1 MKRRAKPVPP
11 EFPPPNPDDEIKPGQ
26 VRLPKREWDR
36 LKRIASI
43 ERRYMN
49 DVIAFFLKWAADD
62 YEQAKAK
69 KPKK

>member
-1 MKRRAKPVPP
+1 MHKRGKRVAP

-36 LKRIASI
+36 LKRIASN
-43 ERRYMN
+43 EKRYMN

-62 YEQAKAK
+62 YELAKAK
-69 KPKK
+69 KQKK